1 MINRDY
7 ILYEYQQSRNF
18 MEATQNLKKML
29 GEDAV
34 CDRTCR
40 KWFEKL
46 KVADF
51 DISDQYVLETISGK

>member
-1 MINRDY
+1 MC
-7 ILYEYQQSRNF
+7 
-18 MEATQNLKKML
+18 